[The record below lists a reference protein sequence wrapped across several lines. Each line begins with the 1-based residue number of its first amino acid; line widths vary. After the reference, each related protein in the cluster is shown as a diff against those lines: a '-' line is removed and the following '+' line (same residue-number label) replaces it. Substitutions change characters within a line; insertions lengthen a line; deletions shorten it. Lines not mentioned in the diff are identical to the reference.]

1 MADGKRKSFG
11 SDFRH
16 FFLRGLAVLL
26 PSVLTLWIVV
36 QAYRFVDGNI
46 AEPINSGIRSVV
58 LQAAPRIVSE
68 ERLPSW
74 FGVRQEQIEQLRKQR
89 ADQALRALSSAQLA
103 SQVRARNL
111 REWWNDHWYTRSI
124 GLVVAI
130 VLIYL
135 AGRLVGGFI
144 GRRVYTRLER
154 FITRIPV
161 FKQVYPYVKQ
171 VVDFLF
177 GEQQIKFNRVVLV
190 EYPSKGIWTI
200 GLATGA
206 SLSAIRSVTDSENI
220 SVFIPSSPTPFTG
233 YTITVP
239 KRDAIDLPI
248 SIDEAIRFVVSGG
261 VLVPE
266 RDQPASLTAATRST
280 PAPAVE
286 DQPEPP
292 VAGAAGPKDE
302 SSADARRGSGEA
314 AADAIRKQIRKTDAP
329 SRKRA

>member
-1 MADGKRKSFG
+1 MSAEKRRRSFG
-11 SDFRH
+11 ADFRH

-36 QAYRFVDGNI
+36 QAYRFVDSNI
-46 AEPINSGIRSVV
+46 AEPINAGVRSLV
-58 LQAAPRIVSE
+58 LQAAPRLFSE
-68 ERLPSW
+68 DRLPSW
-74 FGVRQEQIEQLRKQR
+74 FTVRPEQIEQLRRQR
-89 ADQALRALSSAQLA
+89 EQQALRPLSDTELRT
-103 SQVRARNL
+103 QVRVRNL

-144 GRRVYTRLER
+144 GRRVYMRLER
-154 FITRIPV
+154 FITRLPV

-177 GEQQIKFNRVVLV
+177 GEQQIRFNRVVLV
-190 EYPSKGIWTI
+190 EYPSKGIWTL

-206 SLSAIRSVTDSENI
+206 SIPAIRQVTGEENL

-239 KRDAIDLPI
+239 RKDAIDMPLT
-248 SIDEAIRFVVSGG
+248 IDEAIRFVVSGG
-261 VLVPE
+261 VLVPG
-266 RDQPASLTAATRST
+266 RDGPALEEGQRPTQEQATRAVRASL
-280 PAPAVE
+280 E
-286 DQPEPP
+286 
-292 VAGAAGPKDE
+292 K
-302 SSADARRGSGEA
+302 A
-314 AADAIRKQIRKTDAP
+314 AAQGADERRPGSKEPGDV
-329 SRKRA
+329 KRTA